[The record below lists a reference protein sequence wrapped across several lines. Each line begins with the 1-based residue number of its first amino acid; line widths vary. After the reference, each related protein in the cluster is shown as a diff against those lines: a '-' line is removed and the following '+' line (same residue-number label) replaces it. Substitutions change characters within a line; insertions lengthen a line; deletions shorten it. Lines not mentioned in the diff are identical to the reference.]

1 MQPRILFLT
10 LLNDGGSDRI
20 VAAMGRLGCPCAVLG
35 PHGAFAARSCF
46 ATAHFRLPAW
56 GGSWVRSIV
65 LADRLTRAA
74 RDWAPDLIIPLDDF
88 SARLVR
94 SERLLRAVGPAVRML
109 IERSLGPAASYAVTS
124 SREGAVAAAAALGVR
139 TPRQAVVATLEA
151 ARQAAASFGYPV
163 VLKREQTCGG
173 FGVAI
178 VPDDDTLA
186 RAFGQAAR
194 KAMTK
199 RVLQTLLRVGT
210 AGQDAL
216 VLQSY
221 VAGPMA
227 FRVVA
232 CAAGKVLDGISFQA
246 DCIHPPVTGAS
257 TVLSPLDR
265 PDMEA
270 AARILVAALGCT
282 GLVSLD
288 FVLSAEGACLIELNP
303 RPVTSGHLGRLYG
316 HDIYA
321 ALVDH
326 VRGAR
331 VVRPQGLNPG
341 PAKIA
346 LFPRELDRDPSSP
359 LLDQPSSVLHDVPWE
374 EADLLRT
381 YAAWLERRHPG
392 AVESL
397 QRHLPGNGAAA
408 SGIWSVGAAP
418 QVPQP

>member
-1 MQPRILFLT
+1 
-10 LLNDGGSDRI
+10 
-20 VAAMGRLGCPCAVLG
+20 
-35 PHGAFAARSCF
+35 
-46 ATAHFRLPAW
+46 
-56 GGSWVRSIV
+56 
-65 LADRLTRAA
+65 
-74 RDWAPDLIIPLDDF
+74 
-88 SARLVR
+88 
-94 SERLLRAVGPAVRML
+94 ML

-139 TPRQAVVATLEA
+139 TPRQAVVATLDA

-326 VRGAR
+326 VRGAS
-331 VVRPQGLNPG
+331 G
-341 PAKIA
+341 
-346 LFPRELDRDPSSP
+346 
-359 LLDQPSSVLHDVPWE
+359 
-374 EADLLRT
+374 
-381 YAAWLERRHPG
+381 
-392 AVESL
+392 
-397 QRHLPGNGAAA
+397 GAAA
-408 SGIWSVGAAP
+408 GLEPGTCEDRPVPARTRPRPVEPAARPAFQRPARRSLGGCRLAPDLRSLAGAAP
-418 QVPQP
+418 PRRCRKPPAAPAG